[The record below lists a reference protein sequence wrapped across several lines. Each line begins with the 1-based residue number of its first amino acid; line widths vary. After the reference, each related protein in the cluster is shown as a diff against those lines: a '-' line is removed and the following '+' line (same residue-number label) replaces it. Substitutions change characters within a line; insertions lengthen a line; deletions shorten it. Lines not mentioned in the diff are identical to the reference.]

1 MKSVELGKIAT
12 NRANGGRTISPQ
24 FTQTKRGL
32 YQMTLTTHKR
42 CLLSST
48 LILLLLS
55 FFSMVSA
62 HEQSS
67 DNYTMP
73 KDVLSNGG
81 DKSNSSNYRMM
92 ATVGQYTTRRVQSH
106 RVLQAGF
113 HQRRIRK
120 PCSDGSQ
127 DCIKCTV
134 KLQDLNPPTRPSL
147 KTQLKIYVAGT
158 EYTIE
163 TDGQQNADG
172 STNCLLPP
180 ELSVGNYSLCVKT
193 RHSLA
198 NRIEP
203 ITNPVHFGELL
214 EGNTTENDGKHVINH
229 FDASA
234 IGSCYRKED
243 DCIGIDKT
251 DLNED
256 AKIDVNDI
264 LLLQTNIDTPKGSE
278 IPPICEFDTGTP
290 PTLRRGGRNN
300 GAITLRTTVIPE
312 NLAIGTSFNVTV
324 WVDNH
329 KHQAVDTVAA
339 YLNFDPAKLQVN
351 QITTGNTFDIALQNQ
366 FDNQIGKINFLALA
380 WDNPVPTDS
389 FTLFTANMTL
399 LAQSGEKTLSFNT
412 HSKNRKTGA
421 AFSGESVSS
430 RQIGEVMFEDMSTIA
445 PASCQLYAVHDKK
458 RNDSQLFTVTL
469 ETGEVNELGP
479 LYEGYDIEALAIHPE
494 TNQIYAASGNNV
506 AKGHPKGHLYLVD
519 SNTGSVLNIG
529 STGFQEIGDLAFGP
543 DGTLW
548 AWAKGDGLITLD
560 PITGIGT
567 LQIPSDLLVEGLTL
581 NKNQGTQFFG
591 AIQTDL
597 WHYDMEADTLDIACT
612 NLLGETE
619 ALEMISGGLLL
630 FGTHQDKTFSLHALD
645 AKTCE
650 IIIAEEIPTN
660 QFNDVEGIALP
671 VEACNQ

>member
-12 NRANGGRTISPQ
+12 NRANAGRTISPQ

-81 DKSNSSNYRMM
+81 DKSNSSNYRIM

-214 EGNTTENDGKHVINH
+214 EGNTTENDGYHVINSL
-229 FDASA
+229 DSSA
-234 IGSCYRKED
+234 LSACHEVLKDSKLD
-243 DCIGIDKT
+243 DCIENN

-256 AKIDVNDI
+256 GKIDENDLN
-264 LLLQTNIDTPKGSE
+264 LLIPNLYKPKGSE

-300 GAITLRTTVIPE
+300 GTITLRTTVIPE

-324 WVDNH
+324 WVDNN

-339 YLNFDPAKLQVN
+339 YLNFEPATLQVN
-351 QITTGNTFDIALQNQ
+351 QITTGNTFDMALQNQ
-366 FDNQIGKINFLALA
+366 FDNQTGEINFLALA
-380 WDNPVPTDS
+380 WDNPVPTGN

-430 RQIGEVMFEDMSTIA
+430 RQIGVGINRFPTI
-445 PASCQLYAVHDKK
+445 
-458 RNDSQLFTVTL
+458 
-469 ETGEVNELGP
+469 
-479 LYEGYDIEALAIHPE
+479 
-494 TNQIYAASGNNV
+494 
-506 AKGHPKGHLYLVD
+506 
-519 SNTGSVLNIG
+519 
-529 STGFQEIGDLAFGP
+529 FG
-543 DGTLW
+543 L
-548 AWAKGDGLITLD
+548 K
-560 PITGIGT
+560 
-567 LQIPSDLLVEGLTL
+567 
-581 NKNQGTQFFG
+581 
-591 AIQTDL
+591 
-597 WHYDMEADTLDIACT
+597 
-612 NLLGETE
+612 
-619 ALEMISGGLLL
+619 
-630 FGTHQDKTFSLHALD
+630 
-645 AKTCE
+645 
-650 IIIAEEIPTN
+650 
-660 QFNDVEGIALP
+660 
-671 VEACNQ
+671 